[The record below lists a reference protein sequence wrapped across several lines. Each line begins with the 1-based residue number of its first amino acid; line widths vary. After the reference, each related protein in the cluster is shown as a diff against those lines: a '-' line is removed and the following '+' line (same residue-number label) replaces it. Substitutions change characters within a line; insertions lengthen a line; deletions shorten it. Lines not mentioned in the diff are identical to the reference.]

1 MDTITESPDWSLLQ
15 TFLPADWEDQGRWLG
30 AFARARQVRSPSALL
45 RLVLVV
51 CGVGLSYQRTAEV
64 AELGGFGELSKV
76 SLWHRLQRCGPWL
89 EWLMQSLLGAWI
101 ERPEPRGYRPLAV
114 DGSIVAGPKAKVQ
127 VRLHYVLDLLT
138 LRPAQVRVT
147 GIKEG
152 EGLAGLTVCANELW
166 IGDRGFARVNNVARA
181 QAGGADVLV
190 RLGRRTLRLYDDA
203 GEQVDLLVRCR
214 QLQGYTPGWS
224 AVCCETP
231 DGGRT
236 AGRLVLVRL
245 SPAAVAQAQRRT
257 RRTEQRKQRKVAP
270 ETAELA
276 GYLCLFTT
284 ASAERLSET
293 EVLDWYRARWQVELA
308 FKRLKSL
315 LKASELRATT
325 EARARVWLLG
335 KMLYALLLHACL
347 DQAAAF
353 SPWGYPLPRDTAR
366 VADPLRSG
374 LGADPV
380 DESGDGG
387 RPVGLFADAP
397 AGLAQRGTRRR
408 RRTLPAQPAAADAG
422 VLAGGEE
429 GRRCVS

>member
-1 MDTITESPDWSLLQ
+1 MDTRTQAPDWTLLQ
-15 TFLPADWEDQGRWLG
+15 TFLPADWEAQARRLG
-30 AFARARQVRSPSALL
+30 AFARARQVRSPSVLL

-64 AELGGFGELSKV
+64 AELGGLGELSKV

-89 EWLMQSLLGAWI
+89 EWLVQSLLGA
-101 ERPEPRGYRPLAV
+101 RFVPPEPRGYRPLAV

-147 GIKEG
+147 GIGKG
-152 EGLAGLTVCANELW
+152 EGLAGLAVSANELW
-166 IGDRGFARVNNVARA
+166 IGDRGFAKAKNVALA

-190 RLGRRTLRLYDDA
+190 RLGRRTLRLYDEA
-203 GEQVDLLVRCR
+203 GQRVDLLACCR
-214 QLQGYTPGWS
+214 RLQGYEPGGC
-224 AVCCETP
+224 AVWCETP

-236 AGRLVLVRL
+236 AGRLVLARL
-245 SPAAVAQAQRRT
+245 SPEARAQAERRM

-276 GYLCLFTT
+276 GYVCLFTT
-284 ASAERLSET
+284 ACAERLTVT

-325 EARARVWLLG
+325 EDRARVWLLG
-335 KMLYALLLHACL
+335 KMVYALLLHACL

-353 SPWGYPLPRDTAR
+353 SPWGYPLPRDTAPGAGPR
-366 VADPLRSG
+366 QPG
-374 LGADPV
+374 LGPDPV
-380 DESGDGG
+380 GAPGAGG
-387 RPVGLFADAP
+387 HPVGLLADAT
-397 AGLAQRGTRRR
+397 AGLAQRDRQRC
-408 RRTLPAQPAAADAG
+408 RRTVPVEPAAADAR
-422 VLAGGEE
+422 VLVAG
-429 GRRCVS
+429 

>member
-1 MDTITESPDWSLLQ
+1 MDTFTQAPDWSLLQ
-15 TFLPADWEDQGRWLG
+15 TFLPPDWEAQGRRLG

-76 SLWHRLQRCGPWL
+76 SLWHRLQRCGEWL
-89 EWLMQSLLGAWI
+89 EWLLQSLLTAWI

-147 GIKEG
+147 ALTEG
-152 EGLAGLTVCANELW
+152 EGLGSLVVSANELW
-166 IGDRGFARVNNVARA
+166 IGDRGFAKVNNVARA

-190 RLGRRTLRLYDDA
+190 RLGRRTLRLYDA
-203 GEQVDLLVRCR
+203 HGERVDLLVLCR
-214 QLQGYTPGWS
+214 QLVGYAPGWS
-224 AVCCETP
+224 PVWCEAP
-231 DGGRT
+231 GGGRT

-245 SPAAVAQAQRRT
+245 SPAAVARAQRKT
-257 RRTEQRKQRKVAP
+257 RRTEQRKQRQVAP

-284 ASAERLSET
+284 ASAERLSVS

-315 LKASELRATT
+315 LKASALRATT
-325 EARARVWLLG
+325 AERAHVWLLG
-335 KMLYALLLHACL
+335 KMVYALLLHACL
-347 DQAAAF
+347 DRAAAF
-353 SPWGYPLPRDTAR
+353 SPWGAPLPRGATR
-366 VADPLRSG
+366 LADPLRAG
-374 LGADPV
+374 LGTDPV
-380 DESGDGG
+380 GPPGDDRGPAG
-387 RPVGLFADAP
+387 PDLDAP
-397 AGLAQRGTRRR
+397 ARVAQRVRQGR
-408 RRTLPAQPAAADAG
+408 RRTLPAEASAADAG
-422 VLAGGEE
+422 VLAGGGG